1 MRRPPPLCY
10 VNGFTAQR
18 LMNRTATI
26 SALLEVGVVPI
37 IRTDSADSALET
49 ARSIHRGGLRLL
61 EVTMTVPGALG
72 VVEKLADELGDSLI
86 LGAGSVLDPE
96 TARACM
102 LAGARFIVTPGLN
115 VKTVEICKRY
125 SVAALPGALTP
136 TEVITAWEAGADM
149 VKIFPADNMGGAAY
163 IKALKAPL
171 PQIMMVPTGG
181 VDLDN
186 MAEFFKAGA
195 SAVAV
200 GSSLMNK
207 KAIVEGRYEVIESL
221 AKQFLERAAA
231 ARA

>member
-1 MRRPPPLCY
+1 MSRNAA
-10 VNGFTAQR
+10 VNK
-18 LMNRTATI
+18 
-26 SALLEVGVVPI
+26 LLEVGVVPI
-37 IRTDSADSALET
+37 IRTASSETALEA
-49 ARSIHRGGLRLL
+49 ARAVHRGGIHLL

-72 VVEKLADELGDSLI
+72 VLETLADELGDDLL

-96 TARACM
+96 TARAAM
-102 LAGARFIVTPGLN
+102 LAGARFIVTPGLS

-149 VKIFPADNMGGAAY
+149 VKIFPVDNLGGPKY

-171 PQIMMVPTGG
+171 PQIDMVPTGG
-181 VDLDN
+181 VNLENLADFL
-186 MAEFFKAGA
+186 KAGA

-207 KAIVEGRYEVIESL
+207 AALREGRYEVIEAA
-221 AKQFLERAAA
+221 AKEFLRVAAA
-231 ARA
+231 ARAAV

>member
-1 MRRPPPLCY
+1 
-10 VNGFTAQR
+10 
-18 LMNRTATI
+18 MNRTETI
-26 SALLEVGVVPI
+26 GALLEVGVVPI
-37 IRTDSADSALET
+37 IRTQSAET
-49 ARSIHRGGLRLL
+49 ALQTARAVRRGGLRLL

-72 VVEKLADELGDSLI
+72 VIEKLADELGDELL

-115 VKTVEICKRY
+115 VKTVEMCKRY
-125 SVAALPGALTP
+125 SAAALPGALTP

-163 IKALKAPL
+163 IKAFKAPL

-181 VDLDN
+181 VDLGN

-200 GSSLMNK
+200 GSSLMDK
-207 KAIVEGRYEVIESL
+207 KAIAEGRYEAIEAL
-221 AKQFLERAAA
+221 AKQFLDAAAA
-231 ARA
+231 ARG

>member
-1 MRRPPPLCY
+1 
-10 VNGFTAQR
+10 
-18 LMNRTATI
+18 MNRTATI
-26 SALLEVGVVPI
+26 GALLEVGVIPI
-37 IRTDSADSALET
+37 IRTQSAET
-49 ARSIHRGGLRLL
+49 ALQTARAVRRGGLRLL

-72 VVEKLADELGDSLI
+72 VVEKLADEFGDDLL
-86 LGAGSVLDPE
+86 LGAGSVLDAE

-115 VKTVEICKRY
+115 VKTVEICNRY

-149 VKIFPADNMGGAAY
+149 VKIFPADNMGGPAY

-171 PQIMMVPTGG
+171 PQVLMAPTGG

-186 MAEFFKAGA
+186 MKDFFKAGA

-207 KAIVEGRYEVIESL
+207 KAIAEGNYQAIEAL
-221 AKQFLERAAA
+221 AKQFLDAAVA
-231 ARA
+231 ARG

>member
-1 MRRPPPLCY
+1 MGSQHTLP
-10 VNGFTAQR
+10 
-18 LMNRTATI
+18 MNRTETTN
-26 SALLEVGVVPI
+26 ALLEAGVVPI
-37 IRTDSADSALET
+37 IRTKSAETAIET
-49 ARSIHRGGLRLL
+49 ARAIYRGGLHLL

-72 VVEKLADELGDSLI
+72 VLEKLSDEFGDSLL

-125 SVAALPGALTP
+125 SCGALPGALTP
-136 TEVITAWEAGADM
+136 TEVITAWEAGADI
-149 VKIFPADNMGGAAY
+149 VKIFPADNMGGPAY

-171 PQIMMVPTGG
+171 PQVLMAPTGG

-186 MAEFFKAGA
+186 MAEFFQAGA

-207 KAIVEGRYEVIESL
+207 KAIAEGRYDVIEDL
-221 AKQFLERAAA
+221 ARQFREKAAA